1 MNYTKINLYGY
12 FYNLVKQIP
21 DDKITTYGALANA
34 LGDIKASRA
43 VGYMLSVNKD
53 PDIIPCYKVVHTDKT
68 TGKYRLGIDEKIRRL
83 KNDGVEIINGK
94 VTNFD
99 DKFFDNFKTDYPL
112 KKLREEQLKIA
123 EKIDLNDHDYNSNIA
138 AVDVSYENEIGYAA
152 MVYTANNEYS
162 TKTYINSTDFPYIP
176 GYLAY
181 RELPFIEKLSEGF
194 DGIIIIDANGLL
206 HPRKCGLATF
216 AGIIMDKTTIGV
228 AKSLLLGN
236 INNNYIYYN
245 NEKLGYMINKHTIV
259 SPGNKISL
267 GTSIK
272 KIMLLGN
279 GKYPE
284 ILKLAHN
291 ETVKLRKRR
300 LPS

>member
-1 MNYTKINLYGY
+1 MEYTKINLYNY
-12 FYNLVKQIP
+12 FYDLVKQIP
-21 DDKITTYGALANA
+21 DDKITTYGALARA

-43 VGYMLSVNKD
+43 VGYMLSINKY

-68 TGKYRLGIDEKIRRL
+68 VGKYRLGMEEKIRRL
-83 KNDGVEIINGK
+83 KNDGVKILNDKI
-94 VTNFD
+94 TNFNDKIFD
-99 DKFFDNFKTDYPL
+99 DFKTYYPL
-112 KKLREEQLKIA
+112 KKLMEEQLKISK
-123 EKIDLNDHDYNSNIA
+123 KIDLTDHDYGNDIA
-138 AVDVSYENEIGYAA
+138 AIDVSYENETGYAA
-152 MVYTANNEYS
+152 MVYTINNEYK
-162 TKTYINSTDFPYIP
+162 TKTYVNNTYFPYIP

-181 RELPFIEKLSEGF
+181 RELPFIEKLSKDF
-194 DGIIIIDANGLL
+194 NGIILIDANGLL

-216 AGIIMDKTTIGV
+216 SGITMDKPTIGV
-228 AKSLLLGN
+228 AKSLLLGTV
-236 INNNYIYYN
+236 NNNYIYYN

-267 GTSIK
+267 ETSIK

-284 ILKLAHN
+284 ILKTVHN